1 MDEAINRPYRAFFVL
16 AHRLT
21 LVMLAM
27 IPLQIVVFVAAPPPA
42 TVEGFFA
49 LFQRQPFLG
58 LLSLDLLYLI
68 NNAILIVIYLALFLL
83 LAYPAAARPMTRL
96 HAPSDQP
103 NLPSDYL
110 HAAPEHPHAP
120 SAQLHA
126 PSPAALLALVFSLVG
141 IACYYPSNPA
151 FEMLTLSRAWAAA
164 PADGRPLLLAAGE
177 AVMAGYTGTAF
188 DAYYVMNS
196 ISLILFAVALLRDGR
211 FPKPLG
217 AWGLASGILMIVP
230 SSAGLLGMVFSLL
243 SLIPW
248 MVFISLLL
256 GSFRSA
262 ADTGHGN
269 GDQGK
274 HSTKSIGTGQDSSVD
289 KP

>member
-1 MDEAINRPYRAFFVL
+1 MSESSSHPHRSFYLL

-21 LVMLAM
+21 LVMLAL

-49 LFQRQPFLG
+49 LFQRQPLLG
-58 LLSLDLLYLI
+58 LLSLDLLYLL

-83 LAYPAAARPMTRL
+83 LVNPKAHTASNPILSVPPFT
-96 HAPSDQP
+96 
-103 NLPSDYL
+103 
-110 HAAPEHPHAP
+110 
-120 SAQLHA
+120 
-126 PSPAALLALVFSLVG
+126 LLALVFSLVG

-151 FEMLTLSRAWAAA
+151 FEMLTLSRAWSTA
-164 PADGRPLLLAAGE
+164 PAGGQSILLAAGE

-211 FPKPLG
+211 FAKSLG

-230 SSAGLLGMVFSLL
+230 SSAGLPGMVFSLL
-243 SLIPW
+243 SLVPW
-248 MVFISLLL
+248 MVFIALLL
-256 GSFRSA
+256 GAFRSA
-262 ADTGHGN
+262 ATGVLPPH
-269 GDQGK
+269 GK
-274 HSTKSIGTGQDSSVD
+274 HSTNQIAAGQDLPRD
-289 KP
+289 IP